1 MPIAN
6 KDLRKRFNFTSVKTK
21 IKLLGTKTNE
31 PHSSEAPVLH
41 SPVAEDHRMRRAT
54 FVGKANWASFFQK
67 KKLLPTNQRGSFFNL
82 PDDFNLVFCYV
93 ALTYY
98 WSMENGDRVKP
109 DVSMKIQTADCCP

>member
-54 FVGKANWASFFQK
+54 FVGKANWASFFQ
-67 KKLLPTNQRGSFFNL
+67 NFF
-82 PDDFNLVFCYV
+82 FCRQIKEV
-93 ALTYY
+93 AF
-98 WSMENGDRVKP
+98 
-109 DVSMKIQTADCCP
+109 